1 MKARTKTTPP
11 LFFEDFMDLST
22 STPAIPN
29 VSLQADKTLSGSS
42 ESLRALGSGQTP
54 RMREV
59 YDRLGIAKS
68 KVLWSTYSDSELIE
82 KWFLRQIPMPTAK
95 RGSIPLWEKLCD
107 TFAVMEGSART
118 ICARHDY
125 DPDMPVRKK

>member
-1 MKARTKTTPP
+1 MN
-11 LFFEDFMDLST
+11 SSI
-22 STPAIPN
+22 STPAIQN
-29 VSLQADKTLSGSS
+29 ASLQADKTLSDSI

-68 KVLWSTYSDSELIE
+68 KVLWNTYSDSELIE
-82 KWFLRQIPMPTAK
+82 KWFLQQTPVPRAK

-118 ICARHDY
+118 ICTRY
-125 DPDMPVRKK
+125 GYSPDMFVRRK